1 LKVLHREL
9 GLSDRELA
17 EIIVEIAEILSE
29 YGNDVDLIKKLTET
43 YKDNLKKLGLA
54 LFVAGRYSGMAI
66 FSSAPYEGMVTLRN
80 MTRII
85 SELVNGKPKEE
96 IIREVEDEIRYQ
108 VKTMESEKYTHEYF
122 W

>member
-1 LKVLHREL
+1 MKALHREL

-54 LFVAGRYSGMAI
+54 LFVAGRYSGMVM
-66 FSSAPYEGMVTLRN
+66 FSSAPYEGITSLRD
-80 MTRII
+80 T
-85 SELVNGKPKEE
+85 
-96 IIREVEDEIRYQ
+96 
-108 VKTMESEKYTHEYF
+108 
-122 W
+122 

>member
-1 LKVLHREL
+1 
-9 GLSDRELA
+9 
-17 EIIVEIAEILSE
+17 
-29 YGNDVDLIKKLTET
+29 
-43 YKDNLKKLGLA
+43 
-54 LFVAGRYSGMAI
+54 
-66 FSSAPYEGMVTLRN
+66 

-108 VKTMESEKYTHEYF
+108 VKTMESEKYTHKYF